1 MVKVT
6 ATVEGMMC
14 GMCEAHVNDAVRK
27 AFSVKSVKSDRS
39 RNLTEIVS
47 EEDLD
52 LEKVREVIT
61 ATGYTV
67 KDVQAEPY
75 KRKGIFG

>member
-52 LEKVREVIT
+52 LEKVKEVIT

-75 KRKGIFG
+75 RKKGIFG

>member
-27 AFSVKSVKSDRS
+27 AFGVKSVKSDRS

-52 LEKVREVIT
+52 LEKVKEVIT

-75 KRKGIFG
+75 RKKGIFG